1 MLYKLAVLALTA
13 FTLLAGQ
20 ASGAA
25 QVADNAV
32 DACNGHNHYGEGH
45 SCAFKTGAGT
55 ANGLTDCRWNAC
67 SNLVCVA

>member
-1 MLYKLAVLALTA
+1 MIYKLAVLALAA

-55 ANGLTDCRWNAC
+55 ANGHCRWNSC
-67 SNLVCVA
+67 GNLVCVA